1 MTPTQVIEKA
11 KDLETKSAQ
20 EIVAWALET
29 YGDKIALASS
39 FSIEDVAVIDMMMKV
54 RKDARIFTLDTGR
67 LNQETY
73 DVMDA
78 IKSKYDIKLEV
89 MFPERE
95 AVETMVREKGFNH
108 FYDSIEN
115 RKECCKVRKVQPLRK
130 MLSTL
135 DGWITGLRSEQA
147 VTRTD
152 TPVVEIDEAFGG
164 IAKVNPI
171 ISWSEEQTK
180 AYLKENNVPYN
191 ALHDKGF
198 PSIGCAPCTRA
209 IKKGEDLRAGR
220 WWWEDPKFK
229 ECGLHAKDA

>member
-147 VTRTD
+147 VTRSD

>member
-78 IKSKYDIKLEV
+78 IKSKYDIQLEV

-147 VTRTD
+147 VTRTE
-152 TPVVEIDEAFGG
+152 TPAVETDENFGG

-171 ISWSEEQTK
+171 IGWTEQKTK
-180 AYLKENNVPYN
+180 DYIKENNVPYN

>member
-180 AYLKENNVPYN
+180 AYIKENDVPYN
-191 ALHDKGF
+191 ALHDQGF